1 MKVSNE
7 HPASAARGFTLLEVT
22 IASAVLAVAL
32 FAILKLC
39 STNIRTAR
47 ALGRVHVDASSLA
60 AQLSLTNRLEIG
72 EDSGDFGE
80 MHPGYTW
87 SRRITEYKVNDADS
101 TGLFLVE
108 FEVSG
113 NPDGRL
119 DQSRMQM
126 MLYRPDSVRRSAR

>member
-7 HPASAARGFTLLEVT
+7 HPASETRGFTLLEVT

-39 STNIRTAR
+39 ATNIRAAR

-87 SRRITEYKVNDADS
+87 SRRITEYKVNDAES
-101 TGLFLVE
+101 TGLFLIE

-113 NPDGRL
+113 NSDGRL

-126 MLYRPDSVRRSAR
+126 MLYRPDSVRRTAR

>member
-1 MKVSNE
+1 MKIRNLHPVS
-7 HPASAARGFTLLEVT
+7 ATRGFTLLEVT

-87 SRRITEYKVNDADS
+87 SRRITEYKVNDAES

-126 MLYRPDSVRRSAR
+126 MLYRPDSVRRTGR

>member
-1 MKVSNE
+1 MKIRQ
-7 HPASAARGFTLLEVT
+7 HPPASATRGFTLLEVT

-32 FAILKLC
+32 FAILTLC
-39 STNIRTAR
+39 STNMRTAR

-72 EDSGDFGE
+72 EDNGNFGD

-87 SRRITEYKVNDADS
+87 SRRITEYKVNDAES

-113 NPDGRL
+113 DSGGRV
-119 DQSRMQM
+119 DQSRMQL
-126 MLYRPDSVRRSAR
+126 MLYRPDSVRRAGR

>member
-1 MKVSNE
+1 MKIRQ
-7 HPASAARGFTLLEVT
+7 HPRSSTNRGFTLLEVT

-32 FAILKLC
+32 FAILTLC
-39 STNIRTAR
+39 STNMRTAR

-72 EDSGDFGE
+72 EDSGNFGD

-87 SRRITEYKVNDADS
+87 SRRITEYKVNDAES

-113 NPDGRL
+113 DAGGRL
-119 DQSRMQM
+119 DQSRMQL
-126 MLYRPDSVRRSAR
+126 MLYRPDSVRRTGR

>member
-1 MKVSNE
+1 MKIRQ
-7 HPASAARGFTLLEVT
+7 HPPASAIHGFTLLEVT

-32 FAILKLC
+32 FAILTLC
-39 STNIRTAR
+39 STNMRTAR

-72 EDSGDFGE
+72 EDNGNFGD

-87 SRRITEYKVNDADS
+87 SRRITEYKVNDAES

-113 NPDGRL
+113 DSGGRV
-119 DQSRMQM
+119 DQSRMQL
-126 MLYRPDSVRRSAR
+126 MLYRPDSVRRAGR

>member
-1 MKVSNE
+1 MKIRQ
-7 HPASAARGFTLLEVT
+7 HPPASATRGFTLLEVT

-32 FAILKLC
+32 FAILTLC
-39 STNIRTAR
+39 STNMRTAR

-72 EDSGDFGE
+72 EDNGNFGD

-87 SRRITEYKVNDADS
+87 SRRITEYKVNDAES

-113 NPDGRL
+113 DAGGRV
-119 DQSRMQM
+119 DQSRMQL
-126 MLYRPDSVRRSAR
+126 MLYRPDSVRRAGR